1 MCQGGIAEGLLVM
14 SFPSGHRG
22 QKTWGK
28 GTNALFYYTCK
39 REEMKS
45 LFESFS
51 ENVVCKRLLN

>member
-51 ENVVCKRLLN
+51 ENVVCK